1 MNKYAGVVVL
11 WQSTLL
17 WVEAFKAIFAK
28 QKCCTTIDTDKI
40 MFAG

>member
-28 QKCCTTIDTDKI
+28 QKLCKTKMLHNDWHR
-40 MFAG
+40 